1 MSMTTTARFTR
12 ADYAQLPEGFPAFL
26 LDGDFVKEEAPT
38 WGHQGIAFEIASALR
53 PIAPDRVLMS
63 PVDVVIDNWN
73 VLQPDVMVLRDGVRW
88 RDADPEEVPV
98 LVVEVLSPSTE
109 SRDRGAKTAAYF
121 RAGVAEVWLVDPDAG
136 AIDVV
141 TSDGTRHHDAD
152 DEAVSTAVPG
162 FRLRGADLLR

>member
-12 ADYAQLPEGFPAFL
+12 ADYARLPEGFPAYL

-38 WGHQGIAFEIASALR
+38 WGHQGIAHRIAVTLD
-53 PIAPDRVLMS
+53 PIARDRVLSS
-63 PVDVVIDNWN
+63 PVDVVIDDWN
-73 VLQPDVMVLRDGVRW
+73 VLQPDVMVLREGARW
-88 RDADPEEVPV
+88 QDVDREEVPV
-98 LVVEVLSPSTE
+98 LVAEVLSPSTE
-109 SRDRGAKTAAYF
+109 SRDRGAKAIAYL
-121 RAGVAEVWLVDPDAG
+121 RAGVAEIWLVDPDAG

-162 FRLRGADLLR
+162 FHLRGADLIR